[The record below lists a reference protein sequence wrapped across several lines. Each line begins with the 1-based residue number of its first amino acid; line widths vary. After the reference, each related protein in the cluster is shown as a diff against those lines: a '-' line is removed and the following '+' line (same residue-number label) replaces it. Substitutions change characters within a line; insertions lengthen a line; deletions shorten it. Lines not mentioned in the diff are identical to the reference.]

1 MRRRNAAE
9 LVRIWPR
16 SLLGQ
21 MLLSVAAVLLLAQAI
36 SAALLWQAAESRR
49 EASVLNAASYAFVV
63 RGEPRNEGDEQGPRS
78 RRHTHLIDR
87 FTRPLR
93 VERAD
98 SFAPLPGDDIDA
110 DRAAALRA
118 VVEDQGVAVD
128 ELVVVERP
136 MARDPYILDRPRLHE
151 RLTRAEGRDRR
162 VLVAA
167 LKRSGAQGWMIA
179 RVPMPPR
186 QRGAMGSIL
195 LQTLVIYG
203 LLVGLHFLLLRR
215 ITRPLA
221 ALTER
226 TESFARTQRA
236 DGQLTPQGPHDVRR
250 LIAAHNAMEA
260 RIAALLDEK
269 DVMLG
274 AIGHDLKT
282 PLAALRVRIE
292 SVEDEGERAKMAAT
306 IEDITRSL
314 DDILSLARVGRA
326 SEPPERVDLAALTA
340 AVVEEFEDMGDP
352 VALGETTRMALPV
365 HITWL
370 RRALRNLIANAVRYA
385 GSAEIALLRESGYA
399 VLRVDD
405 AGPGIA
411 EERIA
416 EMTEPFTR
424 GEASRNRETG
434 GAGLGLTLAR
444 AIAEQH
450 GGELILANRPA
461 GGLRAEIRLPLPS
474 GPDMEDGGGKAAR

>member
-1 MRRRNAAE
+1 MR
-9 LVRIWPR
+9 VWPR

-21 MLLSVAAVLLLAQAI
+21 MLLAVAAVLLLAQAI
-36 SAALLWQAAESRR
+36 SAALLWQAAEARR
-49 EASVLNAASYAFVV
+49 EASVLNAAAFAFIV
-63 RGEPRNEGDEQGPRS
+63 RGEPRSEGGERWRVPRPY
-78 RRHTHLIDR
+78 RHLIDR

-93 VERAD
+93 IERTE
-98 SFAPLPGDDIDA
+98 SFAPLPDDEIDTG
-110 DRAAALRA
+110 RAEALRA
-118 VVEDQGVAVD
+118 VMVDQGISVA
-128 ELVVVERP
+128 ELIVVERP
-136 MARDPYILDRPRLHE
+136 MSRDPYILDRPRLHA
-151 RLTRAEGRDRR
+151 RLTPGGDEDRR

-167 LKRSGAQGWMIA
+167 LKRSGADGWMIA
-179 RVPMPPR
+179 RVPIPPR
-186 QRGAMGSIL
+186 QGGVMGSIL
-195 LQTLVIYG
+195 LQTLVIYV
-203 LLVGLHFLLLRR
+203 LLVGLHFLLLRQ

-221 ALTER
+221 ALTAR
-226 TESFARTQRA
+226 TETFARTQSA
-236 DGQLTPQGPHDVRR
+236 DGQLTPDGPHDVRR

-269 DVMLG
+269 NVMLG

-282 PLAALRVRIE
+282 PLSALRVRIE

-326 SEPPERVDLAALTA
+326 SEPPERADLAALTA

-352 VALGETTRMALPV
+352 VTLGQTTRIALPV

-385 GSAEIALLRESGYA
+385 GGAEVTLLRESGHA

-405 AGPGIA
+405 EGPGIPGG
-411 EERIA
+411 RIA

-450 GGELILANRPA
+450 GGELALANRPA
-461 GGLRAEIRLPLPS
+461 GGLRAEIRLPFAS
-474 GPDMEDGGGKAAR
+474 GAAPGADGKSAG